1 MLQVVAGDP
10 ERALA
15 YGAHDGRDVIDAL
28 LEQAAGP
35 ERRGLWE
42 VVVATLA
49 AFPDP
54 RVLRYGP
61 AENLYGYEQIAG
73 FRAAR
78 SPANLA
84 RTIVRK
90 VITTFGTDFAT
101 ANVEFVRPPSPA
113 VGRQSQVWVK
123 MPGGWK
129 VVAGHISLMGE
140 RKP

>member
-1 MLQVVAGDP
+1 MF
-10 ERALA
+10 ER
-15 YGAHDGRDVIDAL
+15 Y
-28 LEQAAGP
+28 EQA
-35 ERRGLWE
+35 L
-42 VVVATLA
+42 VSNDVAVLGEL
-49 AFPDP
+49 FWNDP

-61 AENLYGYEQIAG
+61 SENLYGFEQIAG

-101 ANVEFVRPPSPA
+101 ANVEFLRPPAQA
-113 VGRQSQVWVK
+113 VGRQSQVWVR

-129 VVAGHISLMGE
+129 VVAGHVSLLAE
-140 RKP
+140 KKP

>member
-1 MLQVVAGDP
+1 VEINRP
-10 ERALA
+10 EVLA
-15 YGAHDGRDVIDAL
+15 EVSAVFERY
-28 LEQAAGP
+28 EQA
-35 ERRGLWE
+35 L
-42 VVVATLA
+42 VSNDVAALGEL
-49 AFPDP
+49 FWNDP

-101 ANVEFVRPPSPA
+101 ANVEFLRPPSPA
-113 VGRQSQVWVK
+113 VGRQSQVWVR

-129 VVAGHISLMGE
+129 VVAGHISLLAE
-140 RKP
+140 KKP

>member
-1 MLQVVAGDP
+1 VEINRP
-10 ERALA
+10 EVLA
-15 YGAHDGRDVIDAL
+15 EVSAVFERY
-28 LEQAAGP
+28 EQA
-35 ERRGLWE
+35 L
-42 VVVATLA
+42 VSNDVAALGEL
-49 AFPDP
+49 FWNDP

-101 ANVEFVRPPSPA
+101 ANVEFVRPPAPA
-113 VGRQSQVWVK
+113 VGRQSQVWVR

-129 VVAGHISLMGE
+129 VVAGHISLLAE
-140 RKP
+140 KKP